1 VDAIV
6 MAAGEG
12 RRLRPVTEGWPKPIL
27 PIDGRPVVAVAL
39 RELRAAGCE
48 RVTVVTGYLAEQV
61 EGLLG
66 DGSGF
71 GVEVRYTRQPRPDG
85 SADAVS
91 RGLAA
96 GAEPPLLVATADTV
110 FRAGDPGR
118 FAAAF
123 AEAGTPGA
131 VAIRRDPPPGPER
144 AGVEVED
151 GAVRQIVA
159 SGETPF
165 AHASLW
171 GLGPE
176 LTTYLAGLGGPPF
189 ELAEAYQRAIDD
201 GVRVSAFEVGPTRDL
216 TDPLDLVKE
225 NFPYL
230 NRTQKTNE

>member
-1 VDAIV
+1 MEAIV

-12 RRLRPVTEGWPKPIL
+12 RRLRPVTERWPKPIL
-27 PIDGRPVVAVAL
+27 PIDGRPVVAMVL
-39 RELRAAGCE
+39 RELRAAGCD

-61 EGLLG
+61 ESLLG

-71 GVEVRYTRQPRPDG
+71 GVELRYARQPQPDG

-96 GAEPPLLVATADTV
+96 GAEAPLLVATADTV
-110 FRAGDPGR
+110 FRPGDLAR

-123 AEAGTPGA
+123 AEAGTSGA
-131 VAIRRDPPPGPER
+131 VAIRRDPPPGPQR

-151 GAVRQIVA
+151 GVVKKIVA
-159 SGETPF
+159 AGETPF

-176 LTTYLAGLGGPPF
+176 LTPYLADLGGPPF
-189 ELAEAYQRAIDD
+189 ELAEAYQRAIEE
-201 GVRVSAFEVGPTRDL
+201 GLRVSAFEVGPTRDL
-216 TDPLDLVKE
+216 TDPLDLVQE
-225 NFPYL
+225 NFLYL
-230 NRTQKTNE
+230 SRSE

>member
-1 VDAIV
+1 VEAIV

-12 RRLRPVTEGWPKPIL
+12 RRLRPVTERWPKPIL
-27 PIDGRPVVAVAL
+27 PIDGRPVVALVL
-39 RELRAAGCE
+39 RELRTAGCG
-48 RVTVVTGYLAEQV
+48 RVTVVTGYLADQV

-66 DGSGF
+66 DGSAF
-71 GVEVRYTRQPRPDG
+71 SLEVRYARQSRPDG

-110 FRAGDPGR
+110 FAPGDPAR
-118 FAAAF
+118 FAASFEQTRA
-123 AEAGTPGA
+123 AGA
-131 VAIRRDPPPGPER
+131 VAIRREPPPGPQR

-151 GAVRQIVA
+151 GAVKRIVA
-159 SGETPF
+159 AGETPF

-176 LTTYLAGLGGPPF
+176 LTAYLADLGGPPF

-201 GVRVSAFEVGPTRDL
+201 GLRVSAFEVGPTRDL

-230 NRTQKTNE
+230 NQTDE